1 MSKSSLLPLETI
13 THRILLLR
21 DQKVLLDAD
30 LAALYGVETKVL
42 LQAVKR
48 NLERFPDDFMFQ
60 LTNQEFNVLRSQSV
74 TSSSEALETLR
85 WGGRRTAPYAFT
97 EQGVA
102 MLSSVLGS
110 PQAVQV
116 NIAIMRAFVKL
127 RELAM
132 THHDLAKQLDALEEK
147 TERMAL
153 QHDQLARNTR
163 VQLKQVFDAIREL
176 MTPPE
181 PPKKRPI
188 GFVTGEEKPK
198 KDG

>member
-21 DQKVLLDAD
+21 EQKVLLDAD
-30 LAALYGVETKVL
+30 LATLYGVETKVL

-48 NLERFPDDFMFQ
+48 NLERFPEDFMFQ

-102 MLSSVLGS
+102 MLSSILSS

-127 RELAM
+127 REMAM
-132 THHDLAKQLDALEEK
+132 THHDLAKQLNALEEK
-147 TERMAL
+147 TEAL
-153 QHDQLARNTR
+153 SMQHDTFARNTR
-163 VQLKQVFDAIREL
+163 AQLKQVFDAIREL

-181 PPKKRPI
+181 PQKKRPI
-188 GFVTGEEKPK
+188 GFISGDEKPK
-198 KDG
+198 KD

>member
-21 DQKVLLDAD
+21 EQKVLLDAD
-30 LAALYGVETKVL
+30 LATLYGVETKVL

-48 NLERFPDDFMFQ
+48 NLERFPEDFMFQ

-102 MLSSVLGS
+102 MLSSILSS

-132 THHDLAKQLDALEEK
+132 THHELAKQLNALEEK
-147 TERMAL
+147 TEAL
-153 QHDQLARNTR
+153 SMQHDTFARNTR
-163 VQLKQVFDAIREL
+163 AQLKQVFDTIREL

-181 PPKKRPI
+181 PQKKRPI
-188 GFVTGEEKPK
+188 GFISGDEKPK
-198 KDG
+198 KN

>member
-1 MSKSSLLPLETI
+1 MSTSTLLPLETI

-21 DQKVLLDAD
+21 GHKVLLDAD

-60 LTNQEFNVLRSQSV
+60 LDAVEWAALRSQIV
-74 TSSSEALETLR
+74 TSNERPAGR
-85 WGGRRTAPYAFT
+85 GGRRYAPHAFT

-116 NIAIMRAFVKL
+116 NIAIIRAFVKL
-127 RELAM
+127 REMAM
-132 THHDLAKQLDALEEK
+132 THHDLARQLNALEEK
-147 TERMAL
+147 TGVLAA
-153 QHDQLARNTR
+153 QHDSFAHNTR
-163 VQLKQVFDAIREL
+163 AQFKQVFDAIREL

-181 PPKKRPI
+181 PSKKRPI
-188 GFVTGEEKPK
+188 GFVTSEEKPEK
-198 KDG
+198 EG

>member
-21 DQKVLLDAD
+21 EQKVLLDAD
-30 LAALYGVETKVL
+30 LATLYGVETKVL

-48 NLERFPDDFMFQ
+48 NLERFPKDFMFQ

-102 MLSSVLGS
+102 MLSSILSS

-132 THHDLAKQLDALEEK
+132 THHDLAKQLNALEEK
-147 TERMAL
+147 TEAL
-153 QHDQLARNTR
+153 SMQHDTFARNTR

-181 PPKKRPI
+181 PQKKRPI
-188 GFVTGEEKPK
+188 GFISGDENPK
-198 KDG
+198 KD

>member
-1 MSKSSLLPLETI
+1 MRRSAHRALCLP
-13 THRILLLR
+13 
-21 DQKVLLDAD
+21 
-30 LAALYGVETKVL
+30 
-42 LQAVKR
+42 
-48 NLERFPDDFMFQ
+48 
-60 LTNQEFNVLRSQSV
+60 
-74 TSSSEALETLR
+74 
-85 WGGRRTAPYAFT
+85 

-102 MLSSVLGS
+102 MLSSVLSS

-147 TERMAL
+147 TEAMAM
-153 QHDQLARNTR
+153 QHDSFARNTLA
-163 VQLKQVFDAIREL
+163 QFKQVFDAIREL

-181 PPKKRPI
+181 PQKKRPI
-188 GFVTGEEKPK
+188 GFMPNEENLK

>member
-1 MSKSSLLPLETI
+1 MSASTLLPLESI

-21 DQKVLLDAD
+21 EQKVLLDAD
-30 LAALYGVETKVL
+30 LATLYGVETKVL

-48 NLERFPDDFMFQ
+48 NLERFPEDFMFK

-102 MLSSVLGS
+102 MLSSILSS

-132 THHDLAKQLDALEEK
+132 THHDLAKQLNALEEK
-147 TERMAL
+147 TSLMAM
-153 QHDQLARNTR
+153 QHDSFARNTR

-181 PPKKRPI
+181 PTKKRPI
-188 GFVTGEEKPK
+188 GFITGEEKPK

>member
-21 DQKVLLDAD
+21 EQKVLLDAD
-30 LAALYGVETKVL
+30 LATLYGVETKVL

-48 NLERFPDDFMFQ
+48 NLERFPEDFMFQ

-102 MLSSVLGS
+102 MLSSILSS

-132 THHDLAKQLDALEEK
+132 THHDLAKQLNALEEK
-147 TERMAL
+147 TEAL
-153 QHDQLARNTR
+153 SMQHDTFARNTR
-163 VQLKQVFDAIREL
+163 AQLKQVFDTIREL

-181 PPKKRPI
+181 PQKKRPI
-188 GFVTGEEKPK
+188 GFISGDEKPK
-198 KDG
+198 KN

>member
-21 DQKVLLDAD
+21 EQKVLLDAD

-147 TERMAL
+147 TDMMAL
-153 QHDQLARNTR
+153 QHDQFARNTR
-163 VQLKQVFDAIREL
+163 AQLKQVFDAIREL

-181 PPKKRPI
+181 TQKKRPI
-188 GFVTGEEKPK
+188 GFITGEEKPK